1 MAAAAAGPEGP
12 PLPGPPG
19 GRPRPVCS
27 RPYFLVLMVFAHL
40 YVLNVLGLLLFV
52 HLSAGDNGGS
62 PAAPLSAPVPPPPP
76 PARALP
82 RLEGI
87 KARPGGD
94 SGDGDAVGTLWGH
107 RRSSPL
113 SPQVGHTQRVELV
126 PGRAHAVRT
135 LSLKPLL
142 FGECR
147 HRAPGTGLGS
157 LRGWG
162 CVGWVWGG
170 HLPGC
175 NAGIRPWGLE
185 GCLEGGW

>member
-94 SGDGDAVGTLWGH
+94 TGDGDAVGTLWGH
-107 RRSSPL
+107 RRSSSL

-147 HRAPGTGLGS
+147 HREPGTGLGS
-157 LRGWG
+157 LREWG

>member
-1 MAAAAAGPEGP
+1 MAAAAAAARAESP

-52 HLSAGDNGGS
+52 HLSAGDTGGP
-62 PAAPLSAPVPPPPP
+62 PAAPPPPPP

-87 KARPGGD
+87 K
-94 SGDGDAVGTLWGH
+94 
-107 RRSSPL
+107 
-113 SPQVGHTQRVELV
+113 VGHTQRVELV
-126 PGRAHAVRT
+126 PGRVHAVRT

-142 FGECR
+142 FASR
-147 HRAPGTGLGS
+147 HLDCIDISAS
-157 LRGWG
+157 N
-162 CVGWVWGG
+162 CEAEMII
-170 HLPGC
+170 
-175 NAGIRPWGLE
+175 NFE
-185 GCLEGGW
+185 EEN

>member
-87 KARPGGD
+87 KARPGG
-94 SGDGDAVGTLWGH
+94 GH
-107 RRSSPL
+107 
-113 SPQVGHTQRVELV
+113 
-126 PGRAHAVRT
+126 
-135 LSLKPLL
+135 
-142 FGECR
+142 
-147 HRAPGTGLGS
+147 
-157 LRGWG
+157 RGWG
-162 CVGWVWGG
+162 RCGDTVGTSPLIAA
-170 HLPGC
+170 LPTGRPHAASG
-175 NAGIRPWGLE
+175 AGSR
-185 GCLEGGW
+185 